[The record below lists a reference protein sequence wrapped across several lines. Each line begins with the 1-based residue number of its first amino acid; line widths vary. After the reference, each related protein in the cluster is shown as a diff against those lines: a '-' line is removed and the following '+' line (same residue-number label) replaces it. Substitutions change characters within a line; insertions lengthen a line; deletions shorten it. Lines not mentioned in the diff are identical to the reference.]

1 MSFLN
6 RWFMKFFY
14 DVEVPSDKLDK
25 SKKRLSKAEQE
36 QKELEDQ
43 IKKSEEL
50 ALERRN
56 TKLQESSEIL
66 KKFDNISK
74 FYNNIE
80 LNQAVIS
87 LQFIH
92 NIFVEHAEYDVNLLS
107 QIHQYYSD
115 TTLHLLEKNK
125 SQFDKKIQMLN
136 TQKKQFITELD
147 MLKQSLTQ
155 HDKTVFNVNQTQFK
169 IEYTETLIRMF
180 KLLVYS
186 ITNDVNDHRLG
197 NNFKYKSFTSFT
209 RILIYDIKDTD
220 LSYKLSDILVE
231 PRTLVEHKGF
241 YITQET
247 IDLLLSNHYD
257 LTYIATFTLNDT
269 EIEIINVGVNDDYSN
284 VIFFEVHTMKIYNV
298 NSPNLIKSIIDE
310 KNTEGYVIRQKIDET
325 TRKIARIDID
335 LSSRLSLK
343 PEVVETI
350 NRFNEKLQSIEII
363 NKDENL
369 DLEIGQVNALLNID
383 IQ

>member
-1 MSFLN
+1 
-6 RWFMKFFY
+6 MKFFY

-36 QKELEDQ
+36 QQELEDQ

-66 KKFDNISK
+66 KNFDNISK

-92 NIFVEHAEYDVNLLS
+92 NIFVEHNEYDVNLLS

-136 TQKKQFITELD
+136 TQKKQFNTELD
-147 MLKQSLTQ
+147 MLKQSLKQ
-155 HDKTVFNVNQTQFK
+155 HDKTVFNVNQSQFK

-186 ITNDVNDHRLG
+186 ITNNVNDYRLG

-220 LSYKLSDILVE
+220 LSYELSDILVE
-231 PRTLVEHKGF
+231 PRMLLEHKGF

-284 VIFFEVHTMKIYNV
+284 VIFFEVNTMKIYNV
-298 NSPNLIKSIIDE
+298 NSPDLIKRIIDE

-343 PEVVETI
+343 PEVVEAI

>member
-1 MSFLN
+1 
-6 RWFMKFFY
+6 MKFFY
-14 DVEVPSDKLDK
+14 DVDIPSDKLDK
-25 SKKRLSKAEQE
+25 AKKRLSKAEQE
-36 QKELEDQ
+36 RQELEDQ

-56 TKLQESSEIL
+56 SKLQESSEVL
-66 KKFDNISK
+66 KKFDILSK

-92 NIFVEHAEYDVNLLS
+92 NIFVEHVEYDINLLT

-147 MLKQSLTQ
+147 MLKQSLKQ

-186 ITNDVNDHRLG
+186 ITNNVNDHRLG
-197 NNFKYKSFTSFT
+197 NNFKYKSFTAFT
-209 RILIYDIKDTD
+209 RILIYDIKDTE
-220 LSYKLSDILVE
+220 LSYKLSDVLVE
-231 PRTLVEHKGF
+231 PRMLLEHKGF

-257 LTYIATFTLNDT
+257 LTYLATFTLNDT
-269 EIEIINVGVNDDYSN
+269 EIEIINVGANNDYSN
-284 VIFFEVHTMKIYNV
+284 VIFFEVNTMKIYSV
-298 NSPNLIKSIIDE
+298 KSPDLINRIIDE
-310 KNTEGYVIRQKIDET
+310 KNTAGYVIRQKIDEI

-343 PEVVETI
+343 PEVVDAI

-369 DLEIGQVNALLNID
+369 DLEIGQLNALLNID

>member
-1 MSFLN
+1 
-6 RWFMKFFY
+6 MKFFY
-14 DVEVPSDKLDK
+14 DVDIPSDKLDK
-25 SKKRLSKAEQE
+25 AKKRLSKAEQE
-36 QKELEDQ
+36 RQELEDQ

-56 TKLQESSEIL
+56 SKLQESSEVL
-66 KKFDNISK
+66 KKFDILSK

-92 NIFVEHAEYDVNLLS
+92 NIFVEHVEYDINLLT

-147 MLKQSLTQ
+147 MLKQSLKQ

-186 ITNDVNDHRLG
+186 ITNNVNDHRLG
-197 NNFKYKSFTSFT
+197 NNFKYKSFTAFT
-209 RILIYDIKDTD
+209 RILIYDIKDTE
-220 LSYKLSDILVE
+220 LSYELSDILVE
-231 PRTLVEHKGF
+231 PRMLLEHKGF

-257 LTYIATFTLNDT
+257 LTYLATFTLNDT
-269 EIEIINVGVNDDYSN
+269 EIEIINVGANNDYSN
-284 VIFFEVHTMKIYNV
+284 VIFFEVNTMKIYSV
-298 NSPNLIKSIIDE
+298 KSPDLINRIIDE
-310 KNTEGYVIRQKIDET
+310 KNTAGYVIRQKIDEI

-343 PEVVETI
+343 PEVVDAI

-369 DLEIGQVNALLNID
+369 DLEIGQLNALLNID